1 MKGNARKK
9 NFFLVVCALLIFVLL
24 TVIIGM
30 IIGYQLGMQTPI
42 EKLGPSVSI
51 QEVANIN
58 AIIYGIRAVL
68 LDIIGSIVYA
78 SFAFVKKLKN
88 KNKCPKCGAN
98 AQLSTDLFCRN
109 CGSSLEK

>member
-30 IIGYQLGMQTPI
+30 IIGYQLGTQTPR
-42 EKLGPSVSI
+42 EQLGGSVST
-51 QEVANIN
+51 QEAAKIN
-58 AIIYGIRAVL
+58 AIIYGIGAAL
-68 LDIIGSIVYA
+68 LDIIGSITYV
-78 SFAFVKKLKN
+78 SFALVKKLKN
-88 KNKCPKCGAN
+88 KIKCPKCGAS